1 MNKTAL
7 TKTYTKDIQN
17 SCLNSKKI
25 VLSLA
30 TISFLASCTHATLTP
45 EIKTYEETNRH
56 AKARS
61 GLQSRN
67 SNNETINNLQISTKT
82 ISGTGNTLVIESSG
96 TITISNDGQQ
106 AVNFQPN
113 SSTSTFLN
121 KGTLIGG
128 NNTASVQLGA
138 NGNNGVN
145 IETFDNQGII
155 GNGSSKFGVTVFL
168 GGGKDN
174 SKSIINNFSNSGT
187 IHSNAGE
194 SIYFG
199 NANISS
205 FVNSGT
211 IKSKQGAG
219 VNISQGTSI
228 GNFNNSGTIEGK
240 KVGVRVNSTINTFVN
255 SGLITTTVKGVHW
268 SDGIGI
274 NANVK
279 TLKNTGTIQGFSAPI
294 KSSGGTIETLINEGT
309 MKGESIGI
317 YMSGGLVKTLINSGT
332 INQNNSATWAAG
344 IKLQN
349 NSTIENIINT
359 GSISSNAFGIS
370 VTGGKFGTLTIKDGG
385 MVYGKYS
392 AIGVGR
398 SQTLGDLYIDG
409 RSNNGT
415 VSGIYSEE
423 HGILLENNS
432 QTQKIELKN
441 GGIIKGNIDGIR
453 LINSASLSGEMI
465 LSGEGSR
472 VEGGRGAGILNRS
485 GKIEGSI
492 TIKDGA
498 TVTATSNRAIANSG
512 SGSITGGITVSG
524 KNTKLEGN
532 IINIDNASIGS
543 DIKIEGGAKVE
554 GGLVNQGNGS
564 ISGSVQ
570 VSGGGSIDSITNEGN
585 GVISGS
591 ITVDKNSK
599 LDSITNTSTSSTGI
613 SGSITN
619 NSDNKLEISN
629 SGNIGGKIE
638 STGSADMVISNS
650 NGGTISGGISSSG
663 SGSTSIS
670 NSQGSTINNG
680 ITVSGSAQ
688 VEISNQGSVGKDEN
702 GNTVTNNG
710 SGSVGI
716 KDWLVS
722 TDKNTGKLNTV
733 VIGGRRAV
741 NVKVEN
747 ITVDQSNVDLEEL
760 NDINNIISGVNQ
772 NNIGNIGTNGSGEI
786 SLSYDPITGKLT
798 TDFNLNAS
806 ISGATFRSLIST
818 TSRRSTFIDNVMG
831 NSMQSFA
838 LASSSKSQSIAMSEK
853 GNLYADASDYIKSDL
868 NNGSYG
874 SNKEHSL
881 FILPYT
887 SSQNVELSL
896 NEESKGHTKGTIIGY
911 STLKDSGIYGVY
923 AGYEDTKMGSTY
935 FDINNRTYYAGLKYF
950 NTLFTTEKGQ
960 EVYIKAQGKAALIKN
975 DLTEKIGNNEAKA
988 EPNSYA
994 YGVNTALGM
1003 NFISNKDIFSPE
1015 IGLAYEGGYTE
1026 AFSMKDTI
1034 GQATVKG
1041 GERTYTNYLNLFSTK
1056 TSLTWFRD
1064 WLPNLKTSVELGAK
1078 FNINPKV
1085 EAEARFGNIKVS
1097 DEFDLPRVQKFVS
1110 TSFIVPV
1117 NEAFY
1122 FSLNYNGMFDKDG
1135 NTHTGF
1141 AQFNYL
1147 W

>member
-1 MNKTAL
+1 MKE
-7 TKTYTKDIQN
+7 

-30 TISFLASCTHATLTP
+30 TISFLASCANAKLNS
-45 EIKTYEETNRH
+45 EIKTYDEANKNT
-56 AKARS
+56 KARS
-61 GLQSRN
+61 ASVYTPEARIDTTVSGSISNQINITDQGPHTIIIQSNGTLGSIGNNDRIIYAHAN
-67 SNNETINNLQISTKT
+67 GSNTLTLTNLTNHGTINGKVAVEHDNNFK
-82 ISGTGNTLVIESSG
+82 G
-96 TITISNDGQQ
+96 TITVNTFENTGQ
-106 AVNFQPN
+106 VNGQIYMGIWGGN
-113 SSTSTFLN
+113 S
-121 KGTLIGG
+121 GTL
-128 NNTASVQLGA
+128 
-138 NGNNGVN
+138 N
-145 IETFDNQGII
+145 ID
-155 GNGSSKFGVTVFL
+155 KFE
-168 GGGKDN
+168 
-174 SKSIINNFSNSGT
+174 NSGT
-187 IHSNAGE
+187 IVGSNDR
-194 SIYFG
+194 
-199 NANISS
+199 
-205 FVNSGT
+205 
-211 IKSKQGAG
+211 G
-219 VNISQGTSI
+219 VL
-228 GNFNNSGTIEGK
+228 FEGK
-240 KVGVRVNSTINTFVN
+240 NTNVQSFVN
-255 SGLITTTVKGVHW
+255 SGLISGSEGVTM
-268 SDGIGI
+268 
-274 NANVK
+274 V
-279 TLKNTGTIQGFSAPI
+279 
-294 KSSGGTIETLINEGT
+294 GGTIENFINNGT
-309 MKGESIGI
+309 MNGGSSAVFIHNSII
-317 YMSGGLVKTLINSGT
+317 KTLENKGT
-332 INQNNSATWAAG
+332 INSTEDIWWGGA
-344 IKLQN
+344 IKLEN
-349 NSTIENIINT
+349 GGTIENIINT
-359 GSISSNAFGIS
+359 GTINSVVSGIHVS
-370 VTGGKFGTLTIKDGG
+370 YGKFGTLTIKDGG
-385 MVYGKYS
+385 VVYGKT
-392 AIGVGR
+392 AGIWVNQW
-398 SQTLGDLYIDG
+398 QTLGDLYIDG
-409 RSNNGT
+409 GKNTSKDGT
-415 VSGIYSEE
+415 VSGIYSDN
-423 HGILLENNS
+423 HGIALDVGS
-432 QTQKIELKN
+432 STSKIELKN
-441 GGIIKGNIDGIR
+441 GGIIQGKVNGIR
-453 LINSASLSGEMI
+453 LEKAASLSGEII

-472 VEGGRGAGILNRS
+472 VEGGSGAGISNES

-492 TIKDGA
+492 KVEDGA
-498 TVTATSNRAIANSG
+498 TVTSSSGQAISNSG

-524 KNTKLEGN
+524 ENTKLEGN
-532 IINIDNASIGS
+532 IINTGNGSIGS

-570 VSGGGSIDSITNEGN
+570 VSGGSSIDSITNEGN
-585 GVISGS
+585 GAISGS
-591 ITVDKNSK
+591 ITVDKDSK
-599 LDSITNTSTSSTGI
+599 LDSITNTSNSDTGI

-629 SGNIGGKIE
+629 GEGATIGG
-638 STGSADMVISNS
+638 
-650 NGGTISGGISSSG
+650 GI
-663 SGSTSIS
+663 T
-670 NSQGSTINNG
+670 NNG
-680 ITVSGSAQ
+680 NADLV
-688 VEISNQGSVGKDEN
+688 ISNQGSVGKDDH

-716 KDWLVS
+716 KDWVVS
-722 TDKNTGKLNTV
+722 TDKNTGKLDTV
-733 VIGGRRAV
+733 VVGGSGAN

-747 ITVDQSNVDLEEL
+747 ITVDQSNVNLEEL
-760 NDINNIISGVNQ
+760 GNISNIISGVNQ
-772 NNIGNIGTNGSGEI
+772 GNIGNIGTNGGGEI
-786 SLSYDPITGKLT
+786 SLSFDPITGKLT

-881 FILPYT
+881 FILPYA

-923 AGYEDTKMGSTY
+923 AGYEDTRMGSTY

-975 DLTEKIGNNEAKA
+975 DLTKKIGTNEAKA

>member
-1 MNKTAL
+1 MGVAIN
-7 TKTYTKDIQN
+7 TKIDTFTNNGFIN
-17 SCLNSKKI
+17 SPGSGQWNNGIWIS
-25 VLSLA
+25 SNA
-30 TISFLASCTHATLTP
+30 TIEKLV
-45 EIKTYEETNRH
+45 
-56 AKARS
+56 
-61 GLQSRN
+61 
-67 SNNETINNLQISTKT
+67 NN
-82 ISGTGNTLVIESSG
+82 
-96 TITISNDGQQ
+96 
-106 AVNFQPN
+106 
-113 SSTSTFLN
+113 
-121 KGTLIGG
+121 
-128 NNTASVQLGA
+128 
-138 NGNNGVN
+138 
-145 IETFDNQGII
+145 
-155 GNGSSKFGVTVFL
+155 
-168 GGGKDN
+168 
-174 SKSIINNFSNSGT
+174 
-187 IHSNAGE
+187 
-194 SIYFG
+194 
-199 NANISS
+199 
-205 FVNSGT
+205 GT
-211 IKSKQGAG
+211 IKGGHSAIM
-219 VNISQGTSI
+219 VTSQHIKTVENTGIIHAEGEWGSSI
-228 GNFNNSGTIEGK
+228 LLEYGGFIEH
-240 KVGVRVNSTINTFVN
+240 I
-255 SGLITTTVKGVHW
+255 I
-268 SDGIGI
+268 
-274 NANVK
+274 
-279 TLKNTGTIQGFSAPI
+279 NTGTI
-294 KSSGGTIETLINEGT
+294 
-309 MKGESIGI
+309 
-317 YMSGGLVKTLINSGT
+317 
-332 INQNNSATWAAG
+332 
-344 IKLQN
+344 
-349 NSTIENIINT
+349 
-359 GSISSNAFGIS
+359 SSNNVGIGS
-370 VTGGKFGTLTIKDGG
+370 AYGVFGTLTIKNGG
-385 MVYGKYS
+385 MVYGKYVG
-392 AIGVGR
+392 IGVGR

-441 GGIIKGNIDGIR
+441 GGIIKGKIDGIR

-472 VEGGRGAGILNRS
+472 VEGGRGVGILNRS

-532 IINIDNASIGS
+532 IINTGNASIGS

-570 VSGGGSIDSITNEGN
+570 VSGGSSIDSITNEGN
-585 GVISGS
+585 GAISGS

-733 VIGGRRAV
+733 VIGGSRAF

-868 NNGSYG
+868 NNGSYD

-975 DLTEKIGNNEAKA
+975 DLTKKIGNNEAKA

-1041 GERTYTNYLNLFSTK
+1041 GERTYANYLNLFSTK

>member
-45 EIKTYEETNRH
+45 KIKTYEEANGP

-61 GLQSRN
+61 ASRSTN
-67 SNNETINNLQISTKT
+67 SNNKTT
-82 ISGTGNTLVIESSG
+82 ISSLQNSTQTVSNTGNTLVIESSG
-96 TITISNDGQQ
+96 TITISNGSQQ

-128 NNTASVQLGA
+128 NNAASVRLGA
-138 NGNNGVN
+138 NGDNGVT
-145 IETFDNQGII
+145 IETFNNQGII
-155 GNGSSKFGVTVFL
+155 GNGSSQFGVTVW
-168 GGGKDN
+168 GTN
-174 SKSIINNFSNSGT
+174 SSKSTINNFSNSGT
-187 IHSNAGE
+187 IHSNTGE

-205 FVNSGT
+205 FANSGT
-211 IKSKQGAG
+211 IKSNQGAG
-219 VNISQGTSI
+219 VNISRGTSI
-228 GNFNNSGTIEGK
+228 ENFNNTGTIEGK
-240 KVGVRVNSTINTFVN
+240 K
-255 SGLITTTVKGVHW
+255 
-268 SDGIGI
+268 DGIQI

-294 KSSGGTIETLINEGT
+294 RSSGGTIESLINEGT

-317 YMSGGLVKTLINSGT
+317 YMSGGRVKTLINSGT

-359 GSISSNAFGIS
+359 GSIRSNAFGIS

-432 QTQKIELKN
+432 RTQKIELKN

-472 VEGGRGAGILNRS
+472 VEGGRGVGILNRS

-492 TIKDGA
+492 KVEDGA

-532 IINIDNASIGS
+532 IINTGNASIGS

-570 VSGGGSIDSITNEGN
+570 VSGGSSIDSITNEGN
-585 GVISGS
+585 GAISGS
-591 ITVDKNSK
+591 ITVDKDSK

-688 VEISNQGSVGKDEN
+688 VEISNQGSVGKDSN

-722 TDKNTGKLNTV
+722 TDKNTGKLDTV
-733 VIGGRRAV
+733 VVGGSSAF

-747 ITVDQSNVDLEEL
+747 ITVDQSNVDLDEL
-760 NDINNIISGVNQ
+760 DNINHIISGVNQ
-772 NNIGNIGTNGSGEI
+772 GNIGNIGTNGSGEI

-975 DLTEKIGNNEAKA
+975 DLTKKIGNNEAKA

-1041 GERTYTNYLNLFSTK
+1041 GERTYANYLNLFSTK

>member
-30 TISFLASCTHATLTP
+30 AISFSASCTHATLTP
-45 EIKTYEETNRH
+45 EIETYEEATNRH
-56 AKARS
+56 TKARS
-61 GLQSRN
+61 GLQSGN
-67 SNNETINNLQISTKT
+67 SNNETINNSQTSTKT
-82 ISGTGNTLVIESSG
+82 ISDTGNTLVIESSG
-96 TITISNDGQQ
+96 TITISNGGQQ
-106 AVNFQPN
+106 AVNFQSN

-138 NGNNGVN
+138 NTNNGVT

-155 GNGSSKFGVTVFL
+155 GNGSSQFGVTVW
-168 GGGKDN
+168 GTN
-174 SKSIINNFSNSGT
+174 SSKSTINNFTNSGT
-187 IHSNAGE
+187 IYSNTGE

-205 FVNSGT
+205 FANSGT
-211 IKSKQGAG
+211 IKSKQRAG

-240 KVGVRVNSTINTFVN
+240 SMGVNVRSTINTFVN
-255 SGLITTTVKGVHW
+255 DGLIAATDMRS
-268 SDGIGI
+268 SDGIQI

-279 TLKNTGTIQGFSAPI
+279 TLINKGTIEGFSAPI
-294 KSSGGTIETLINEGT
+294 KSSGGTIDQLINEGT

-359 GSISSNAFGIS
+359 GSIRSNAFGIS

-385 MVYGKYS
+385 QVYGKYT

-409 RSNNGT
+409 SSSKIYGEENG
-415 VSGIYSEE
+415 IA
-423 HGILLENNS
+423 LDANS
-432 QTQKIELKN
+432 RTQKIELKN
-441 GGIIKGNIDGIR
+441 GGIIKGKIHGIR
-453 LINSASLSGEMI
+453 LDNGASLSGEMI

-472 VEGGRGAGILNRS
+472 VEGGSGAGILNRS

-498 TVTATSNRAIANSG
+498 TVTATSNHAIANYR

-524 KNTKLEGN
+524 KNTKLQGN
-532 IINIDNASIGS
+532 ISNIGNASIGS

-570 VSGGGSIDSITNEGN
+570 VSGGSSIDSITNEGN
-585 GVISGS
+585 GAISGS
-591 ITVDKNSK
+591 ITVDKDSK

-688 VEISNQGSVGKDEN
+688 VEISNQGSVGKDSN

-722 TDKNTGKLNTV
+722 TDKNTGKLDTV
-733 VIGGRRAV
+733 VVGGSSAF

-747 ITVDQSNVDLEEL
+747 ITVDQSNVDLDEL
-760 NDINNIISGVNQ
+760 DNINHIISGVNQ
-772 NNIGNIGTNGSGEI
+772 GNIGNIGTNGGGEI
-786 SLSYDPITGKLT
+786 SLSFDPITGKLT

-896 NEESKGHTKGTIIGY
+896 NEESKGHAKGTIIGY

-923 AGYEDTKMGSTY
+923 AGYEDRKMGSTY

-975 DLTEKIGNNEAKA
+975 DLTKKIGNNEAKA

-1041 GERTYTNYLNLFSTK
+1041 GERTYANYLNLFSTK

-1122 FSLNYNGMFDKDG
+1122 FSLSYNGMFDKDG
-1135 NTHTGF
+1135 NTHT
-1141 AQFNYL
+1141 
-1147 W
+1147 

>member
-30 TISFLASCTHATLTP
+30 AISFSASCTHATLTP
-45 EIKTYEETNRH
+45 EIETYEEANRH

-61 GLQSRN
+61 GISSKS
-67 SNNETINNLQISTKT
+67 SNNNKT
-82 ISGTGNTLVIESSG
+82 ISSLQNSTQTVSNTGNTLVIESGG
-96 TITISNDGQQ
+96 TITISNGGQQ

-121 KGTLIGG
+121 QGTLIGG
-128 NNTASVQLGA
+128 NNTASVQLGGA
-138 NGNNGVN
+138 NNNNGAT

-155 GNGSSKFGVTVFL
+155 GNGSSKFGVTVW
-168 GGGKDN
+168 GTN
-174 SKSIINNFSNSGT
+174 SSKSTINNFSNSGT
-187 IHSNAGE
+187 IYSNTGE

-205 FVNSGT
+205 FANSGT
-211 IKSKQGAG
+211 IKSKQRAG

-240 KVGVRVNSTINTFVN
+240 SMGVNVRSTINTFVN
-255 SGLITTTVKGVHW
+255 DGLIAATDMRS
-268 SDGIGI
+268 SDGIQI

-279 TLKNTGTIQGFSAPI
+279 TLINKGTIKGDGISI
-294 KSSGGTIETLINEGT
+294 RLNGTIESLINEGIMDGKST
-309 MKGESIGI
+309 GI
-317 YMSGGLVKTLINSGT
+317 YMNKGFVKTLTNSGT
-332 INQNNSATWAAG
+332 INQNNSVTWAAG
-344 IKLQN
+344 IKLEHG
-349 NSTIENIINT
+349 STIENIINT
-359 GSISSNAFGIS
+359 GSIRSNAFGIS

-385 MVYGKYS
+385 QVYGKYS

-409 RSNNGT
+409 SSNNGR

-423 HGILLENNS
+423 NGIALDANS

-441 GGIIKGNIDGIR
+441 GGIIKGKIHGIR
-453 LINSASLSGEMI
+453 LDNGASLSGEMI

-472 VEGGRGAGILNRS
+472 VEGGSGAGILNRS
-485 GKIEGSI
+485 GKITGSI

-498 TVTATSNRAIANSG
+498 TVTATSNQAIANYL

-524 KNTKLEGN
+524 KNTKLQGN
-532 IINIDNASIGS
+532 ISNIGNASIGS
-543 DIKIEGGAKVE
+543 DIKIEDGAKVE

-688 VEISNQGSVGKDEN
+688 VEISNQGSVGKDSN

-722 TDKNTGKLNTV
+722 TDKNTGKLDTV
-733 VIGGRRAV
+733 VVGGSSAF

-786 SLSYDPITGKLT
+786 SLSFDPITGKLT

-1041 GERTYTNYLNLFSTK
+1041 GERTYANYLNLFSTK

-1122 FSLNYNGMFDKDG
+1122 FSLSYNGMFDKDG

>member
-67 SNNETINNLQISTKT
+67 SNNETINNLQTSTKT

-96 TITISNDGQQ
+96 TITISNGGQQ

-138 NGNNGVN
+138 NTNNGVT

-155 GNGSSKFGVTVFL
+155 GNGSSKFGVTVL
-168 GGGKDN
+168 GGDKDS
-174 SKSIINNFSNSGT
+174 SKSIISNFSNSGT

-205 FVNSGT
+205 FANSGT
-211 IKSKQGAG
+211 IKSKQGTG

-228 GNFNNSGTIEGK
+228 ENFNNTGTIEGK
-240 KVGVRVNSTINTFVN
+240 RMGVNVRSTINTFVN
-255 SGLITTTVKGVHW
+255 DGLITTTKGVHW
-268 SDGIGI
+268 SDGIQI

-294 KSSGGTIETLINEGT
+294 RSSGGTIESLINEGT

-359 GSISSNAFGIS
+359 GSIRSNAFGIS
-370 VTGGKFGTLTIKDGG
+370 VTGGKFGTLTIKNGG
-385 MVYGKYS
+385 TVYGKYS
-392 AIGVGR
+392 AIGVGQ

-441 GGIIKGNIDGIR
+441 GGIIKGKIDGIR

-472 VEGGRGAGILNRS
+472 VEGGRGVGILNRS

-532 IINIDNASIGS
+532 IINTGNASIGS

-570 VSGGGSIDSITNEGN
+570 VSGGSSIDSITNEGN
-585 GVISGS
+585 GAISGS
-591 ITVDKNSK
+591 ITVDKDSK

-733 VIGGRRAV
+733 VIGGSRAF

-1041 GERTYTNYLNLFSTK
+1041 GERTYANYLNLFSTK

-1122 FSLNYNGMFDKDG
+1122 FSLSYNGMFDKDG

>member
-30 TISFLASCTHATLTP
+30 AISFSASCTHATLTP
-45 EIKTYEETNRH
+45 EIETYEEATNRH
-56 AKARS
+56 TKARS
-61 GLQSRN
+61 GVRSTN
-67 SNNETINNLQISTKT
+67 SNNKTINNLQTSTQT
-82 ISGTGNTLVIESSG
+82 VSNTGNTLVIESGG
-96 TITISNDGQQ
+96 TITISNGSQQ
-106 AVNFQPN
+106 AVNFTQG

-121 KGTLIGG
+121 QGTLIGG
-128 NNTASVQLGA
+128 NNAASVRLGA
-138 NGNNGVN
+138 NRNNGVT

-155 GNGSSKFGVTVFL
+155 GNGSSRFGVTVW
-168 GGGKDN
+168 GTN
-174 SKSIINNFSNSGT
+174 SSKSTINNFSNSGT
-187 IHSNAGE
+187 IHSSTGE
-194 SIYFG
+194 SIYFD
-199 NANISS
+199 NAKISS
-205 FVNSGT
+205 FANSGT

-219 VNISQGTSI
+219 VNISQGTSSI

-240 KVGVRVNSTINTFVN
+240 SMGVNVRSTIDTFVN
-255 SGLITTTVKGVHW
+255 SGLITTTVKGAHW
-268 SDGIGI
+268 SNGIQI

-279 TLKNTGTIQGFSAPI
+279 TLKNKGTIQGFSAPI
-294 KSSGGTIETLINEGT
+294 RSSGGTIESLINEGT

-385 MVYGKYS
+385 QVYGKYS
-392 AIGVGR
+392 AIGVGQ

-409 RSNNGT
+409 SSSNGR

-432 QTQKIELKN
+432 RTQKIELKN
-441 GGIIKGNIDGIR
+441 GGIIQGKIDGIR
-453 LINSASLSGEMI
+453 LTDSASLSGEMI
-465 LSGEGSR
+465 LFGEGSR

-485 GKIEGSI
+485 GKITGSI

-498 TVTATSNRAIANSG
+498 TVTATSNLAIVNHR

-524 KNTKLEGN
+524 KNTKLQGN
-532 IINIDNASIGS
+532 IINMGNASIGS
-543 DIKIEGGAKVE
+543 DIKIEDGAKVE
-554 GGLVNQGNGS
+554 GGLVNQDNGA
-564 ISGSVQ
+564 
-570 VSGGGSIDSITNEGN
+570 
-585 GVISGS
+585 ISGS
-591 ITVDKNSK
+591 ITVDKDSK

-688 VEISNQGSVGKDEN
+688 VEISNQGSVGKDSN

-733 VIGGRRAV
+733 VIGGSGKD

-786 SLSYDPITGKLT
+786 SLSFDPITGKLT

-1041 GERTYTNYLNLFSTK
+1041 GERTYANYLNLFSTK

-1117 NEAFY
+1117 N
-1122 FSLNYNGMFDKDG
+1122 
-1135 NTHTGF
+1135 
-1141 AQFNYL
+1141 
-1147 W
+1147 

>member
-61 GLQSRN
+61 GISSKN
-67 SNNETINNLQISTKT
+67 PNNNKT
-82 ISGTGNTLVIESSG
+82 ISSLQNSTQTVSGTGNTLVIESGG
-96 TITISNDGQQ
+96 TITISNGEQQ

-113 SSTSTFLN
+113 SSTFTFLN

-128 NNTASVQLGA
+128 NNAASVQLGA
-138 NGNNGVN
+138 NTNNGVT
-145 IETFDNQGII
+145 IETFNNQGII
-155 GNGSSKFGVTVFL
+155 GNGSSKFGVTVW
-168 GGGKDN
+168 GN
-174 SKSIINNFSNSGT
+174 NNKSTINNFSNSGT

-228 GNFNNSGTIEGK
+228 GNFNNTGTIEGK
-240 KVGVRVNSTINTFVN
+240 SMGVRVDSTINTFVN
-255 SGLITTTVKGVHW
+255 SGLITTTVKGAHW
-268 SDGIGI
+268 SDGIRI

-279 TLKNTGTIQGFSAPI
+279 TLINKGTIQGFSAPI
-294 KSSGGTIETLINEGT
+294 RSLGRTIETLINEGI
-309 MKGESIGI
+309 MDGKSIGI
-317 YMSGGLVKTLINSGT
+317 YMSGGLVKTLTNSGT
-332 INQNNSATWAAG
+332 INQNNSETWAAG

-359 GSISSNAFGIS
+359 GSIHSNAFGIS
-370 VTGGKFGTLTIKDGG
+370 VTDGKFGTLTIKDGG
-385 MVYGKYS
+385 QVYGKYS
-392 AIGVGR
+392 AIGVGQ

-409 RSNNGT
+409 HSNNGR

-432 QTQKIELKN
+432 RTQKIELKN
-441 GGIIKGNIDGIR
+441 GGIIKGKIDGIR
-453 LINSASLSGEMI
+453 LTDSASLSGEMI

-485 GKIEGSI
+485 GKIKGSI

-498 TVTATSNRAIANSG
+498 TVTATSNQAISNSG

-524 KNTKLEGN
+524 KNTKLKGN
-532 IINIDNASIGS
+532 IINRHNASIGS
-543 DIKIEGGAKVE
+543 DIKIEDGAKVEGDLVNQGKGSIKGGITVSGNNTEFKGNIINKHDASIGSDIKIEDGAKVE
-554 GGLVNQGNGS
+554 GGLVNQGK
-564 ISGSVQ
+564 
-570 VSGGGSIDSITNEGN
+570 

-591 ITVDKNSK
+591 ITVDKDSK

-629 SGNIGGKIE
+629 GEGATIGG
-638 STGSADMVISNS
+638 
-650 NGGTISGGISSSG
+650 GI
-663 SGSTSIS
+663 T
-670 NSQGSTINNG
+670 NNG
-680 ITVSGSAQ
+680 NADLV
-688 VEISNQGSVGKDEN
+688 ISNQGSVGKDSN

-733 VIGGRRAV
+733 VIGGSSAF

-786 SLSYDPITGKLT
+786 SLSFDPITGKLT

-911 STLKDSGIYGVY
+911 STL
-923 AGYEDTKMGSTY
+923 
-935 FDINNRTYYAGLKYF
+935 
-950 NTLFTTEKGQ
+950 
-960 EVYIKAQGKAALIKN
+960 
-975 DLTEKIGNNEAKA
+975 
-988 EPNSYA
+988 
-994 YGVNTALGM
+994 
-1003 NFISNKDIFSPE
+1003 
-1015 IGLAYEGGYTE
+1015 
-1026 AFSMKDTI
+1026 
-1034 GQATVKG
+1034 
-1041 GERTYTNYLNLFSTK
+1041 
-1056 TSLTWFRD
+1056 
-1064 WLPNLKTSVELGAK
+1064 
-1078 FNINPKV
+1078 
-1085 EAEARFGNIKVS
+1085 
-1097 DEFDLPRVQKFVS
+1097 
-1110 TSFIVPV
+1110 
-1117 NEAFY
+1117 
-1122 FSLNYNGMFDKDG
+1122 
-1135 NTHTGF
+1135 
-1141 AQFNYL
+1141 
-1147 W
+1147 

>member
-61 GLQSRN
+61 GISSKN
-67 SNNETINNLQISTKT
+67 PNNNKT
-82 ISGTGNTLVIESSG
+82 ISSLQNSTQTVSGTGNTLVIESGG
-96 TITISNDGQQ
+96 TITISNGEQQ

-113 SSTSTFLN
+113 SSTFTFLN

-128 NNTASVQLGA
+128 NNAASVQLGA
-138 NGNNGVN
+138 NTNNGVT
-145 IETFDNQGII
+145 IETFNNQGII
-155 GNGSSKFGVTVFL
+155 GNGSSKFGVTVW
-168 GGGKDN
+168 GN
-174 SKSIINNFSNSGT
+174 NNKSTINNFSNSGT

-228 GNFNNSGTIEGK
+228 GNFNNTGTIEGK
-240 KVGVRVNSTINTFVN
+240 SMGVRVDSTINTFVN
-255 SGLITTTVKGVHW
+255 SGLITTTVKGAHW
-268 SDGIGI
+268 SDGIRI

-279 TLKNTGTIQGFSAPI
+279 TLINKGTIQGFSAPI
-294 KSSGGTIETLINEGT
+294 RSLGRTIETLINEGI
-309 MKGESIGI
+309 MDGKSIGI
-317 YMSGGLVKTLINSGT
+317 YMSGGLVKTLTNSGT
-332 INQNNSATWAAG
+332 INQNNSETWAAG

-359 GSISSNAFGIS
+359 GSIHSNAFGIS
-370 VTGGKFGTLTIKDGG
+370 VTDGKFGTLTIKDGG
-385 MVYGKYS
+385 QVYGKYS
-392 AIGVGR
+392 AIGVGQ

-409 RSNNGT
+409 HSNNGR

-432 QTQKIELKN
+432 RTQKIELKN
-441 GGIIKGNIDGIR
+441 GGIIKGKIDGIR
-453 LINSASLSGEMI
+453 LTDSASLSGEMI

-485 GKIEGSI
+485 GKIKGSI

-498 TVTATSNRAIANSG
+498 TVTATSNQAISNSG

-524 KNTKLEGN
+524 KNTKLKGN
-532 IINIDNASIGS
+532 IINRHNASIGS
-543 DIKIEGGAKVE
+543 DIKIEDGAKVEGDLVNQGKGSIKGGITVSGNNTEFKGNIINKHDASIGSDIKIEDGAKVE
-554 GGLVNQGNGS
+554 GGLVNQGK
-564 ISGSVQ
+564 
-570 VSGGGSIDSITNEGN
+570 

-591 ITVDKNSK
+591 ITVDKDSK

-629 SGNIGGKIE
+629 GEGATIGG
-638 STGSADMVISNS
+638 
-650 NGGTISGGISSSG
+650 GI
-663 SGSTSIS
+663 T
-670 NSQGSTINNG
+670 NNG
-680 ITVSGSAQ
+680 NADLV
-688 VEISNQGSVGKDEN
+688 ISNQGSVGKDSN

-733 VIGGRRAV
+733 VIGGSSAF

-786 SLSYDPITGKLT
+786 SLSFDPITGKLT

-853 GNLYADASDYIKSDL
+853 GNLYADASDYIK
-868 NNGSYG
+868 
-874 SNKEHSL
+874 
-881 FILPYT
+881 
-887 SSQNVELSL
+887 
-896 NEESKGHTKGTIIGY
+896 
-911 STLKDSGIYGVY
+911 
-923 AGYEDTKMGSTY
+923 
-935 FDINNRTYYAGLKYF
+935 
-950 NTLFTTEKGQ
+950 
-960 EVYIKAQGKAALIKN
+960 
-975 DLTEKIGNNEAKA
+975 
-988 EPNSYA
+988 
-994 YGVNTALGM
+994 
-1003 NFISNKDIFSPE
+1003 
-1015 IGLAYEGGYTE
+1015 
-1026 AFSMKDTI
+1026 
-1034 GQATVKG
+1034 
-1041 GERTYTNYLNLFSTK
+1041 
-1056 TSLTWFRD
+1056 
-1064 WLPNLKTSVELGAK
+1064 
-1078 FNINPKV
+1078 
-1085 EAEARFGNIKVS
+1085 
-1097 DEFDLPRVQKFVS
+1097 
-1110 TSFIVPV
+1110 
-1117 NEAFY
+1117 
-1122 FSLNYNGMFDKDG
+1122 
-1135 NTHTGF
+1135 
-1141 AQFNYL
+1141 
-1147 W
+1147 

>member
-30 TISFLASCTHATLTP
+30 AISFSASCTHATLTP
-45 EIKTYEETNRH
+45 EIETYEETNRH

-61 GLQSRN
+61 GFRSKS
-67 SNNETINNLQISTKT
+67 SNNETINNLQTLTKT
-82 ISGTGNTLVIESSG
+82 ISGTGNTLVIESGG
-96 TITISNDGQQ
+96 TITISNDRQQ
-106 AVNFQPN
+106 AVNFTQG

-121 KGTLIGG
+121 QGTLIGG
-128 NNTASVQLGA
+128 NNIASVQLGA
-138 NGNNGVN
+138 NQNNGVT
-145 IETFDNQGII
+145 IETFNNQGII
-155 GNGSSKFGVTVFL
+155 GNGSSKFGVTVW
-168 GGGKDN
+168 GTN
-174 SKSIINNFSNSGT
+174 SSKSTINNFSNSGT
-187 IHSNAGE
+187 IHSNTGE

-205 FVNSGT
+205 FANSGT
-211 IKSKQGAG
+211 IKSKQGTG

-228 GNFNNSGTIEGK
+228 ENFNNTGTIEGK
-240 KVGVRVNSTINTFVN
+240 SMGVNVRSTINTFVN
-255 SGLITTTVKGVHW
+255 SGLITTTVKGMHW
-268 SDGIGI
+268 SDGIRI

-294 KSSGGTIETLINEGT
+294 RSLGGTIESLINEGT

-317 YMSGGLVKTLINSGT
+317 YMSGGRVKTLINKGT

-359 GSISSNAFGIS
+359 GSIRSNAFGIS

-385 MVYGKYS
+385 TVYGKYA
-392 AIGVGR
+392 AIGVGQ

-409 RSNNGT
+409 NSNNGT

-432 QTQKIELKN
+432 RTQKIELKN
-441 GGIIKGNIDGIR
+441 GGIIKGKIDGIR

-472 VEGGRGAGILNRS
+472 VEGGRGFGILNRS
-485 GKIEGSI
+485 GKITGSI

-524 KNTKLEGN
+524 KNTKLQGN
-532 IINIDNASIGS
+532 IINTGNASIGS

-554 GGLVNQGNGS
+554 GGLVNQ
-564 ISGSVQ
+564 
-570 VSGGGSIDSITNEGN
+570 DN

-591 ITVDKNSK
+591 ITVDKDSK

-688 VEISNQGSVGKDEN
+688 VEISNQGSVGKDSN
-702 GNTVTNNG
+702 GNTVTNNS

-733 VIGGRRAV
+733 VIGGSGAF

-747 ITVDQSNVDLEEL
+747 ITVDQSNVNLDEL
-760 NDINNIISGVNQ
+760 DNINHIISGVNQ
-772 NNIGNIGTNGSGEI
+772 GNIGNIGTNGSGEI
-786 SLSYDPITGKLT
+786 SLSFDPITGKLT

-896 NEESKGHTKGTIIGY
+896 NEESKGHAKGTIIGY

-923 AGYEDTKMGSTY
+923 AGYEDRKMGSTY

-975 DLTEKIGNNEAKA
+975 DLTKKIGNNEAKA

-1041 GERTYTNYLNLFSTK
+1041 GERTYANYLNLFSTK

-1122 FSLNYNGMFDKDG
+1122 FSLSYNGMFDKDG

>member
-17 SCLNSKKI
+17 SCLNFKKI

-30 TISFLASCTHATLTP
+30 AISFSASCTHATLTP
-45 EIKTYEETNRH
+45 EIETYEEANRH

-61 GLQSRN
+61 GSRSKS
-67 SNNETINNLQISTKT
+67 SNNNKT
-82 ISGTGNTLVIESSG
+82 ISSLQNSTQTVSNTGNTLVIESGG
-96 TITISNDGQQ
+96 TITISNGRQQ
-106 AVNFQPN
+106 AVNFTQD

-121 KGTLIGG
+121 QGTLIGG
-128 NNTASVQLGA
+128 NNAASVQLGA
-138 NGNNGVN
+138 NTNNGVT
-145 IETFDNQGII
+145 IETFNNQGII
-155 GNGSSKFGVTVFL
+155 GNGSSQFGVTVW
-168 GGGKDN
+168 GTN
-174 SKSIINNFSNSGT
+174 SSKSTINNFSNSGT
-187 IHSNAGE
+187 IHSNTGE

-205 FVNSGT
+205 FANSGT

-228 GNFNNSGTIEGK
+228 ENFNNTGTIEGK
-240 KVGVRVNSTINTFVN
+240 SMGVNVRSTINTFVN
-255 SGLITTTVKGVHW
+255 DGLIAATN
-268 SDGIGI
+268 DGIRI

-279 TLKNTGTIQGFSAPI
+279 TLTNKGTIKGDGISI
-294 KSSGGTIETLINEGT
+294 RLNGTIETLTNEGIMDGKST
-309 MKGESIGI
+309 GI
-317 YMSGGLVKTLINSGT
+317 YMNKGFVKTLTNSGT
-332 INQNNSATWAAG
+332 INQNNSVAWAAG
-344 IKLQN
+344 IKLEHG
-349 NSTIENIINT
+349 STIENIINT
-359 GSISSNAFGIS
+359 GSIRSNAFGIS

-385 MVYGKYS
+385 QVYGKYS

-409 RSNNGT
+409 SSNNGR

-423 HGILLENNS
+423 NGIALDANS

-441 GGIIKGNIDGIR
+441 GGIIKGKIHGIR
-453 LINSASLSGEMI
+453 LDNGASLSGEMI

-472 VEGGRGAGILNRS
+472 VEGGSGAGILNRS
-485 GKIEGSI
+485 GKITGSI

-498 TVTATSNRAIANSG
+498 TVTATSNQAIANYR

-524 KNTKLEGN
+524 KNTKLQGN
-532 IINIDNASIGS
+532 ISNIGNASIGS
-543 DIKIEGGAKVE
+543 DIKIEDGAKVE

-585 GVISGS
+585 GAISGS
-591 ITVDKNSK
+591 ITVDKDSK

-688 VEISNQGSVGKDEN
+688 VEISNQGSVGKDKN

-722 TDKNTGKLNTV
+722 TDKNTGKLDTV
-733 VIGGRRAV
+733 VVGGSSAF

-747 ITVDQSNVDLEEL
+747 ITVDQSNVDLDEL
-760 NDINNIISGVNQ
+760 DNINHIISGVNQ
-772 NNIGNIGTNGSGEI
+772 GNIGNIGTNGGGEI
-786 SLSYDPITGKLT
+786 SLSFDPITGKLT

-896 NEESKGHTKGTIIGY
+896 NEESKGHAKGTIIGY

-923 AGYEDTKMGSTY
+923 AGYEDRKMGSTY

-975 DLTEKIGNNEAKA
+975 DLTKKIGNNEAKA

-1041 GERTYTNYLNLFSTK
+1041 GERTYANYLNLFSTK

-1122 FSLNYNGMFDKDG
+1122 FSLSYNGMFDKDG

>member
-30 TISFLASCTHATLTP
+30 TISFLASCANATLNS
-45 EIKTYEETNRH
+45 EIKTYDEANKNP
-56 AKARS
+56 KARS
-61 GLQSRN
+61 ASVYSSQSS
-67 SNNETINNLQISTKT
+67 SNTTINKSLNSTHT
-82 ISGTGNTLVIESSG
+82 ISGSNNTLIVESSG
-96 TITISNDGQQ
+96 TIQVSGNNNK
-106 AVNFQPN
+106 AVDFTQG
-113 SSTSTFLN
+113 SSTTTFKN
-121 KGTLIGG
+121 QGTLIGG
-128 NNTASVQLGA
+128 SNAASVNLGTNNQ
-138 NGNNGVN
+138 NGAT
-145 IETFDNQGII
+145 IETFTNEGII
-155 GNGSSKFGVTVFL
+155 GNGSSRFAITVW
-168 GGGKDN
+168 GN
-174 SKSIINNFSNSGT
+174 SNNKSTINNFTNSGT
-187 IHSNAGE
+187 IYSNTGE

-205 FVNSGT
+205 FANSGT
-211 IKSKQGAG
+211 IKSKQGTG
-219 VNISQGTSI
+219 VNISQGTNI
-228 GNFNNSGTIEGK
+228 ENFNNTGTIKGK
-240 KVGVRVNSTINTFVN
+240 RMGVNVRSTINTFVN
-255 SGLITTTVKGVHW
+255 NGLIAATN
-268 SDGIGI
+268 DGIQI
-274 NANVK
+274 NTNANVK
-279 TLKNTGTIQGFSAPI
+279 TLINKGTIQGFSAPI
-294 KSSGGTIETLINEGT
+294 KSSGGTIETLTNEGT

-344 IKLQN
+344 IKLQS

-359 GSISSNAFGIS
+359 GSIRSNAFGIS

-385 MVYGKYS
+385 QVYGKYS

-409 RSNNGT
+409 SSSKIYGEENG
-415 VSGIYSEE
+415 IA
-423 HGILLENNS
+423 LDANS
-432 QTQKIELKN
+432 RTQKIELKN
-441 GGIIKGNIDGIR
+441 GGIIKGNIHGIR
-453 LINSASLSGEMI
+453 LDNGASLSGEMI

-472 VEGGRGAGILNRS
+472 VEGGSGAGILNRS

-498 TVTATSNRAIANSG
+498 TVTATSNLAIANHR

-524 KNTKLEGN
+524 KNTKLQGN
-532 IINIDNASIGS
+532 IINLVNASIGS
-543 DIKIEGGAKVE
+543 DIKIEDGAKVE

-688 VEISNQGSVGKDEN
+688 VEISNQGSVGKDKN

-722 TDKNTGKLNTV
+722 TDKNTGKLDTV
-733 VIGGRRAV
+733 VIGGSRAV

-786 SLSYDPITGKLT
+786 SLSFDPITGKLT

-1041 GERTYTNYLNLFSTK
+1041 GERTYANYLNLFSTK

>member
-30 TISFLASCTHATLTP
+30 AISFLASCTHATLTP

-67 SNNETINNLQISTKT
+67 SNNETINNLQTSTKT

-96 TITISNDGQQ
+96 TITISNGGQQ

-138 NGNNGVN
+138 NTNNGVT
-145 IETFDNQGII
+145 IETFNNQGII
-155 GNGSSKFGVTVFL
+155 GNGSSKFGVTVW
-168 GGGKDN
+168 GGDKDS
-174 SKSIINNFSNSGT
+174 SKSIISNFSNSGT

-205 FVNSGT
+205 FANSGT
-211 IKSKQGAG
+211 IKSKQDTG

-228 GNFNNSGTIEGK
+228 ENFNNTGTIEGK
-240 KVGVRVNSTINTFVN
+240 RMGVNVRSTINTFVN
-255 SGLITTTVKGVHW
+255 DGLITTTKGVHW
-268 SDGIGI
+268 SDGIQI

-294 KSSGGTIETLINEGT
+294 RSSGGTIESLINEGT

-359 GSISSNAFGIS
+359 GSIRSNAFGIS

-392 AIGVGR
+392 AIGVGQ

-409 RSNNGT
+409 SSNNGT

-432 QTQKIELKN
+432 RTQKIELKN

-472 VEGGRGAGILNRS
+472 VEGGRGVGILNRS

-492 TIKDGA
+492 KVEDGA

-532 IINIDNASIGS
+532 IINTGNASIGS

-570 VSGGGSIDSITNEGN
+570 VSGGSSIDSITNEGN
-585 GVISGS
+585 GAISGS
-591 ITVDKNSK
+591 ITVDKDSK

-733 VIGGRRAV
+733 VIGGSRAF

-786 SLSYDPITGKLT
+786 SLSFDPITGKLT

-1041 GERTYTNYLNLFSTK
+1041 GERTYANYLNLFSTK

>member
-30 TISFLASCTHATLTP
+30 AISFSASCTHATLTP
-45 EIKTYEETNRH
+45 EIETYEETNRH

-61 GLQSRN
+61 GSRSKS
-67 SNNETINNLQISTKT
+67 SNNETINNLQTLTKT
-82 ISGTGNTLVIESSG
+82 ISSTGNTLVIGSGG
-96 TITISNDGQQ
+96 TITISNGGQQ
-106 AVNFQPN
+106 AVNFTQN

-138 NGNNGVN
+138 NTNNGVT

-155 GNGSSKFGVTVFL
+155 GNGSSKFGVTVW
-168 GGGKDN
+168 GGDKDS

-187 IHSNAGE
+187 IHSNTGE

-211 IKSKQGAG
+211 IKSNQGAG

-228 GNFNNSGTIEGK
+228 ENFNNTGTIEGK
-240 KVGVRVNSTINTFVN
+240 KDGIQINT
-255 SGLITTTVKGVHW
+255 
-268 SDGIGI
+268 

-294 KSSGGTIETLINEGT
+294 RSLGGTIESLINEGT

-317 YMSGGLVKTLINSGT
+317 YMSGGRVKTLTNKGT

-359 GSISSNAFGIS
+359 GSIHSNAFGIS

-385 MVYGKYS
+385 QVYGKYS

-409 RSNNGT
+409 SSSKIYGEENGI
-415 VSGIYSEE
+415 V
-423 HGILLENNS
+423 LDANS
-432 QTQKIELKN
+432 RTQKIELKN
-441 GGIIKGNIDGIR
+441 GGIIKGKIHGIR
-453 LINSASLSGEMI
+453 LDNGASLSGEMI

-472 VEGGRGAGILNRS
+472 VEGGSGAGILNRS

-498 TVTATSNRAIANSG
+498 TVTATSNQAIANYL

-524 KNTKLEGN
+524 KNTKLQGN
-532 IINIDNASIGS
+532 ISNIGNASIGS
-543 DIKIEGGAKVE
+543 DIKIEDGAKVE

-688 VEISNQGSVGKDEN
+688 VEISNQGSVGKDKN

-733 VIGGRRAV
+733 VIGGSSAF

-747 ITVDQSNVDLEEL
+747 ITVDQSNVNLDEL
-760 NDINNIISGVNQ
+760 DNINHIISGVNQ

-786 SLSYDPITGKLT
+786 SLSFDPITGKLT

-1041 GERTYTNYLNLFSTK
+1041 GERTYANYLNLFSTK

-1122 FSLNYNGMFDKDG
+1122 FSLSYNGMFDKDG

>member
-67 SNNETINNLQISTKT
+67 SNNETINNLQTSTKT

-96 TITISNDGQQ
+96 TITISNGGQQ

-138 NGNNGVN
+138 NTNNGVT

-155 GNGSSKFGVTVFL
+155 GNGSSKFGVTVW
-168 GGGKDN
+168 GGDKDS
-174 SKSIINNFSNSGT
+174 SKSIISNFSNSGT

-205 FVNSGT
+205 FANSGT
-211 IKSKQGAG
+211 IKSKQDTG

-228 GNFNNSGTIEGK
+228 ENFNNTGTIEGK
-240 KVGVRVNSTINTFVN
+240 KDGIQINT
-255 SGLITTTVKGVHW
+255 
-268 SDGIGI
+268 

-294 KSSGGTIETLINEGT
+294 RSLGGTIESLINEGT

-317 YMSGGLVKTLINSGT
+317 YMSGGRVKTLTNKGT

-359 GSISSNAFGIS
+359 GSIHSNAFGIS

-385 MVYGKYS
+385 QVYGKYS
-392 AIGVGR
+392 AIGVGQ

-409 RSNNGT
+409 SSSKIYGEENGI
-415 VSGIYSEE
+415 V
-423 HGILLENNS
+423 LDANS
-432 QTQKIELKN
+432 RTQKIELKN
-441 GGIIKGNIDGIR
+441 GGIIKGKIHGIR
-453 LINSASLSGEMI
+453 LDNGASLSGEMI

-472 VEGGRGAGILNRS
+472 VEGGSGAGILNRS

-498 TVTATSNRAIANSG
+498 TVTATSNHAIANYR

-524 KNTKLEGN
+524 KNTKLQGN
-532 IINIDNASIGS
+532 ISNIGNASIGS
-543 DIKIEGGAKVE
+543 DIKIEDGAKVE

-570 VSGGGSIDSITNEGN
+570 VSGGSSIDSITNEGN

-688 VEISNQGSVGKDEN
+688 VEISNQGSVGKDKN

-733 VIGGRRAV
+733 VIGGSSAF

-747 ITVDQSNVDLEEL
+747 ITVDQSNVNLDEL
-760 NDINNIISGVNQ
+760 DNINHIISGVNQ

-786 SLSYDPITGKLT
+786 SLSFDPITGKLT

-896 NEESKGHTKGTIIGY
+896 NEESKGHAKGTIIGY

-923 AGYEDTKMGSTY
+923 AGYEDRKMGSTY

-975 DLTEKIGNNEAKA
+975 DLTKKIGNNEAKA

-1041 GERTYTNYLNLFSTK
+1041 GERTYANYLNLFSTK

-1122 FSLNYNGMFDKDG
+1122 FSLSYNGMFDKDG

>member
-30 TISFLASCTHATLTP
+30 AISFSASCTHATLTP
-45 EIKTYEETNRH
+45 EIETYEEATNRH
-56 AKARS
+56 TKARS

-67 SNNETINNLQISTKT
+67 SNNETINDSQTSTKT
-82 ISGTGNTLVIESSG
+82 ISDTGNTLVIESSG
-96 TITISNDGQQ
+96 TITISNGGQQ
-106 AVNFQPN
+106 AVNFQSN

-138 NGNNGVN
+138 NTNNGVT

-155 GNGSSKFGVTVFL
+155 GNGSSQFGVTVW
-168 GGGKDN
+168 GTN
-174 SKSIINNFSNSGT
+174 SSKSTINNFTNSGT
-187 IHSNAGE
+187 IYSNTGE

-205 FVNSGT
+205 FANSGT
-211 IKSKQGAG
+211 IKSKQRAG

-240 KVGVRVNSTINTFVN
+240 SMGVNVRSTINAFVN
-255 SGLITTTVKGVHW
+255 DGLIAATDMRS
-268 SDGIGI
+268 SDGIQI

-279 TLKNTGTIQGFSAPI
+279 TLINKGTIEGFSAPI
-294 KSSGGTIETLINEGT
+294 KSSGGTIDQLINEGT

-359 GSISSNAFGIS
+359 GSIRSNAFGIS

-385 MVYGKYS
+385 QVYGKYT

-409 RSNNGT
+409 SSSKIYGEENG
-415 VSGIYSEE
+415 IA
-423 HGILLENNS
+423 LDANS
-432 QTQKIELKN
+432 RTQKIELKN
-441 GGIIKGNIDGIR
+441 GGIIKGKIHGIR
-453 LINSASLSGEMI
+453 LDNGASLSGEMI

-472 VEGGRGAGILNRS
+472 VEGGSGAGILNRS

-498 TVTATSNRAIANSG
+498 TVTATSNHAIANYR

-524 KNTKLEGN
+524 KNTKLQGN
-532 IINIDNASIGS
+532 ISNIGNASIGS

-570 VSGGGSIDSITNEGN
+570 VSGGSSIDSITNEGN
-585 GVISGS
+585 GAISGS
-591 ITVDKNSK
+591 ITVDKDSK

-688 VEISNQGSVGKDEN
+688 VEISNQGSVGKDSN

-722 TDKNTGKLNTV
+722 TDKNTGKLDTV
-733 VIGGRRAV
+733 VVGGSSAF

-747 ITVDQSNVDLEEL
+747 ITVDQSNVDLDEL
-760 NDINNIISGVNQ
+760 DNINHIISGVNQ
-772 NNIGNIGTNGSGEI
+772 GNIGNIGTNGGGEI
-786 SLSYDPITGKLT
+786 SLSFDPITGKLT

-896 NEESKGHTKGTIIGY
+896 NEESKGHAKGTIIGY

-923 AGYEDTKMGSTY
+923 AGYEDRKMGSTY

-975 DLTEKIGNNEAKA
+975 DLTKKIGNNEAKA

-1041 GERTYTNYLNLFSTK
+1041 GERTYANYLNLFSTK

-1122 FSLNYNGMFDKDG
+1122 FSLSYNGMFDKDG

>member
-30 TISFLASCTHATLTP
+30 AISFSASCTHATLTP
-45 EIKTYEETNRH
+45 EIETYEETNRH

-61 GLQSRN
+61 GFRSKS
-67 SNNETINNLQISTKT
+67 SNNNKT
-82 ISGTGNTLVIESSG
+82 ISSLQNSTQTVSGTGNTLVIESGG
-96 TITISNDGQQ
+96 TITISNGSQQ
-106 AVNFQPN
+106 AVNFTQN

-121 KGTLIGG
+121 QGTLIGG

-138 NGNNGVN
+138 NNNNGVT

-155 GNGSSKFGVTVFL
+155 GNGSSKFGVTVW
-168 GGGKDN
+168 GN
-174 SKSIINNFSNSGT
+174 SNNKSTINNFTNSGT
-187 IHSNAGE
+187 IYSNTGE

-205 FVNSGT
+205 FANSGT
-211 IKSKQGAG
+211 IKSKQGTG

-228 GNFNNSGTIEGK
+228 EKFNNTKTIEGK
-240 KVGVRVNSTINTFVN
+240 RIGVNVNSTINTLN
-255 SGLITTTVKGVHW
+255 NNGLIAATDMQS
-268 SDGIGI
+268 SDGIRI

-279 TLKNTGTIQGFSAPI
+279 TLINKGTIKGHATSI
-294 KSSGGTIETLINEGT
+294 RSLGGTIETLTNEGI
-309 MKGESIGI
+309 MDGKSAGI
-317 YMSGGLVKTLINSGT
+317 YMSGGRVKTLINKGT
-332 INQNNSATWAAG
+332 INHTDSSVSWGAG
-344 IKLQN
+344 IKLEKG
-349 NSTIENIINT
+349 STIENIINT
-359 GSISSNAFGIS
+359 GTINSNGFGIA
-370 VTGGKFGTLTIKDGG
+370 VTHGKFGTLTIKDGG
-385 MVYGKYS
+385 QVYGKYEG
-392 AIGVGR
+392 IGVGQW
-398 SQTLGDLYIDG
+398 QTLGDLYIDG
-409 RSNNGT
+409 SSSNGT
-415 VSGIYSEE
+415 VSGIYSDQR
-423 HGILLENNS
+423 GISLDANS
-432 QTQKIELKN
+432 RTQKIELKN
-441 GGIIKGNIDGIR
+441 GGIIKGKVHGIR
-453 LINSASLSGEMI
+453 LDNGASLSGEMI
-465 LSGEGSR
+465 LSGKGSR
-472 VEGGRGAGILNRS
+472 VEGGSGAGILNRS

-498 TVTATSNRAIANSG
+498 TVTATSNLAIVNYN

-524 KNTKLEGN
+524 ENTKLEGN
-532 IINIDNASIGS
+532 IINTGNASIGS

-570 VSGGGSIDSITNEGN
+570 VSGGSSIDSITNEGN
-585 GVISGS
+585 GAISGS
-591 ITVDKNSK
+591 ITVDKDSK

-688 VEISNQGSVGKDEN
+688 VEISNQGSVGKDSN

-722 TDKNTGKLNTV
+722 TDKDTGKLDTV
-733 VIGGRRAV
+733 VVGGSGKD

-1041 GERTYTNYLNLFSTK
+1041 GERTYANYLNLFSTK

>member
-30 TISFLASCTHATLTP
+30 AISFSASCTHATLTP
-45 EIKTYEETNRH
+45 EIETYEEANRH

-61 GLQSRN
+61 GSRSTNSTNKTISSLQN
-67 SNNETINNLQISTKT
+67 STQT
-82 ISGTGNTLVIESSG
+82 ISGTGNTLVIESGG
-96 TITISNDGQQ
+96 TITISNGEQQ

-138 NGNNGVN
+138 NTNNGVT
-145 IETFDNQGII
+145 IETFNNQGII
-155 GNGSSKFGVTVFL
+155 GNGSSKFGVTVW
-168 GGGKDN
+168 GN
-174 SKSIINNFSNSGT
+174 SNNKSTINNFTNSGT
-187 IHSNAGE
+187 IHSNASE

-211 IKSKQGAG
+211 IKSKQGTG

-228 GNFNNSGTIEGK
+228 ENFNNTGTIEGK
-240 KVGVRVNSTINTFVN
+240 SMGVNVRSTIDTFVN
-255 SGLITTTVKGVHW
+255 SGLITTTVKGNW
-268 SDGIGI
+268 SNGIQI

-294 KSSGGTIETLINEGT
+294 RSSSGTIESLINEGT

-317 YMSGGLVKTLINSGT
+317 YMSGGLVKTLTNSGT
-332 INQNNSATWAAG
+332 INQNNSETWAAG

-349 NSTIENIINT
+349 RSTIENIINT
-359 GSISSNAFGIS
+359 GTIHSNAFGIS

-385 MVYGKYS
+385 QVYGKYS
-392 AIGVGR
+392 AIGVGQ

-409 RSNNGT
+409 SPNNGR

-432 QTQKIELKN
+432 RTQKIELKN
-441 GGIIKGNIDGIR
+441 GGIIQGKIDGIR
-453 LINSASLSGEMI
+453 LTDSASLSGEMI

-485 GKIEGSI
+485 GKITGSI

-498 TVTATSNRAIANSG
+498 TVTATSNQAISNSR

-524 KNTKLEGN
+524 NNTKLKGN
-532 IINIDNASIGS
+532 IINRDNASIGS

-554 GGLVNQGNGS
+554 GGLVNQGNGA
-564 ISGSVQ
+564 
-570 VSGGGSIDSITNEGN
+570 
-585 GVISGS
+585 ISGS
-591 ITVDKNSK
+591 ITVDKDSK

-688 VEISNQGSVGKDEN
+688 VEISNQGSVGKDSN

-733 VIGGRRAV
+733 VIGGSGKD

-747 ITVDQSNVDLEEL
+747 ITVDQSNVNLDEL
-760 NDINNIISGVNQ
+760 DNINHIISGVNQ
-772 NNIGNIGTNGSGEI
+772 GNIGNIGTNGSGEI
-786 SLSYDPITGKLT
+786 SLSFDPITGKLT

-896 NEESKGHTKGTIIGY
+896 NEESKGHAKGTIIGY

-923 AGYEDTKMGSTY
+923 AGYEDRKMGSTY

-975 DLTEKIGNNEAKA
+975 DLTKKIGNNEAKA

-1041 GERTYTNYLNLFSTK
+1041 GERTYANYLNLFSTK

-1122 FSLNYNGMFDKDG
+1122 FSLSYNGMFDKDG

-1141 AQFNYL
+1141 AQFNYF

>member
-45 EIKTYEETNRH
+45 EIETYEETDRRT
-56 AKARS
+56 KARS
-61 GLQSRN
+61 GLRSG
-67 SNNETINNLQISTKT
+67 SSSNETINNSQTLTKT

-96 TITISNDGQQ
+96 TITISNGGQQ
-106 AVNFQPN
+106 AVNFTKD

-121 KGTLIGG
+121 QGTLIGG
-128 NNTASVQLGA
+128 NNAASVRLGA
-138 NGNNGVN
+138 NGNNGVT
-145 IETFDNQGII
+145 IETFNNQGII
-155 GNGSSKFGVTVFL
+155 GNGSSKFGVTVW
-168 GGGKDN
+168 GN
-174 SKSIINNFSNSGT
+174 SNNKSTINNFTNSGT

-219 VNISQGTSI
+219 VNISRGTSI
-228 GNFNNSGTIEGK
+228 ENFNNTGTIEGK
-240 KVGVRVNSTINTFVN
+240 K
-255 SGLITTTVKGVHW
+255 
-268 SDGIGI
+268 DGIQI

-279 TLKNTGTIQGFSAPI
+279 TLINKGTIKGHAM
-294 KSSGGTIETLINEGT
+294 SSIRLNGTIETLTNEGIMDGKST
-309 MKGESIGI
+309 GI
-317 YMSGGLVKTLINSGT
+317 YMSRGFVKTLTNSGT
-332 INQNNSATWAAG
+332 INNQNNSATWTAG
-344 IKLQN
+344 IKLEN
-349 NSTIENIINT
+349 GSTIENIINT
-359 GSISSNAFGIS
+359 GSIRSNTFGIS
-370 VTGGKFGTLTIKDGG
+370 VTDGKFGTLTIKNGG
-385 MVYGKYS
+385 TVYGKYS

-409 RSNNGT
+409 SSSKIYGEENG
-415 VSGIYSEE
+415 IA
-423 HGILLENNS
+423 LDANS
-432 QTQKIELKN
+432 RTQKIELKN
-441 GGIIKGNIDGIR
+441 GGIIKGKIHGIR
-453 LINSASLSGEMI
+453 LDDGASLSGEMI

-472 VEGGRGAGILNRS
+472 VEGGSGAGILNRS

-498 TVTATSNRAIANSG
+498 TVTATSNQAIANYR

-524 KNTKLEGN
+524 KNTKIQGN
-532 IINIDNASIGS
+532 ISNIGNASIGS

-570 VSGGGSIDSITNEGN
+570 VSGGSSIDSITNEGN
-585 GVISGS
+585 GAISGS
-591 ITVDKNSK
+591 ITVDKDSK

-688 VEISNQGSVGKDEN
+688 VEISNQGSVGKDSN

-733 VIGGRRAV
+733 VIGGSGKD

-1041 GERTYTNYLNLFSTK
+1041 GERTYANYLNLFSTK

>member
-17 SCLNSKKI
+17 FCLNSKKI

-30 TISFLASCTHATLTP
+30 TISFSASCTHATLTP
-45 EIKTYEETNRH
+45 EIETYEEATNRH

-61 GLQSRN
+61 GLR
-67 SNNETINNLQISTKT
+67 SNNKT
-82 ISGTGNTLVIESSG
+82 ISSLQNSTETVSNTGNTLVIESGG
-96 TITISNDGQQ
+96 TITISNGSQQ

-138 NGNNGVN
+138 STNNGVT
-145 IETFDNQGII
+145 IETFNNQGII
-155 GNGSSKFGVTVFL
+155 GNGSSKFGVTVW
-168 GGGKDN
+168 GN
-174 SKSIINNFSNSGT
+174 SNNKSTINNFTNSGT

-205 FVNSGT
+205 FANSGT

-228 GNFNNSGTIEGK
+228 GNFNNTGTIEGK
-240 KVGVRVNSTINTFVN
+240 RMGVNVNSTINTLN
-255 SGLITTTVKGVHW
+255 NDGLIAATN
-268 SDGIGI
+268 DGIQI
-274 NANVK
+274 NTNANVK
-279 TLKNTGTIQGFSAPI
+279 TLINKGTIKGDGISI
-294 KSSGGTIETLINEGT
+294 RLNGTIETLTNEGIMDGKST
-309 MKGESIGI
+309 GI
-317 YMSGGLVKTLINSGT
+317 YMNKGFVKTLTNSGT
-332 INQNNSATWAAG
+332 INNQNNSATWTAG
-344 IKLQN
+344 IKLEN
-349 NSTIENIINT
+349 GSTIENIINT
-359 GSISSNAFGIS
+359 GSIRSNTFGIS

-385 MVYGKYS
+385 QVYGKYS

-409 RSNNGT
+409 RSNNGR

-423 HGILLENNS
+423 NGIALDANS
-432 QTQKIELKN
+432 RTQKIELKN
-441 GGIIKGNIDGIR
+441 GGIIKGKIHGIR
-453 LINSASLSGEMI
+453 LDNGASLSGEMI

-498 TVTATSNRAIANSG
+498 TVTATSNQAIANYL

-524 KNTKLEGN
+524 KNTKLQGN
-532 IINIDNASIGS
+532 ISNIGNASIGS
-543 DIKIEGGAKVE
+543 DIKIEDGAKVE

-570 VSGGGSIDSITNEGN
+570 VSGGSSIDSITNEGN

-688 VEISNQGSVGKDEN
+688 VEISNQGSVGKDKN

-733 VIGGRRAV
+733 VIGGSGKD

-786 SLSYDPITGKLT
+786 SLNYDPITGKLT

-831 NSMQSFA
+831 NSMQSFV

-1041 GERTYTNYLNLFSTK
+1041 GERTYANYLNLFSTK

-1122 FSLNYNGMFDKDG
+1122 FSLSYNGMFDKDG

>member
-45 EIKTYEETNRH
+45 EIETYEETDRRT
-56 AKARS
+56 KARS
-61 GLQSRN
+61 ASR
-67 SNNETINNLQISTKT
+67 SKSSTNETINNLQTSTKT
-82 ISGTGNTLVIESSG
+82 ISSTGNTLVIESSG
-96 TITISNDGQQ
+96 TITISNGGQQ
-106 AVNFQPN
+106 AVNFTQD

-121 KGTLIGG
+121 QGTLIGE
-128 NNTASVQLGA
+128 NNAASVRLGVSR
-138 NGNNGVN
+138 NNGVT

-155 GNGSSKFGVTVFL
+155 GNGSSKFGVTVW
-168 GGGKDN
+168 GTN
-174 SKSIINNFSNSGT
+174 SSKSTINNFSNSGT

-205 FVNSGT
+205 FANSGT
-211 IKSKQGAG
+211 IKSNQREG

-228 GNFNNSGTIEGK
+228 KNFNNSGTIEGK
-240 KVGVRVNSTINTFVN
+240 SMGVNVRSTIDTFVN
-255 SGLITTTVKGVHW
+255 SGLIAATNN
-268 SDGIGI
+268 GIQI

-279 TLKNTGTIQGFSAPI
+279 TLKNTGTIKGHAISI
-294 KSSGGTIETLINEGT
+294 SLGGTIDQLINEGIID
-309 MKGESIGI
+309 GSAGI
-317 YMSGGLVKTLINSGT
+317 YMRRSLVKTLTNKGT

-344 IKLQN
+344 IKLEN
-349 NSTIENIINT
+349 GSTIENIINT
-359 GSISSNAFGIS
+359 GSIRSNAFGIS

-385 MVYGKYS
+385 QVYGKYS

-409 RSNNGT
+409 SSSNGR

-432 QTQKIELKN
+432 RTQKIELKN

-453 LINSASLSGEMI
+453 LTDSASLSGEMI

-472 VEGGRGAGILNRS
+472 VEGGRGVGILNRS
-485 GKIEGSI
+485 GKITGSI

-498 TVTATSNRAIANSG
+498 TVTATSNRAIANSR
-512 SGSITGGITVSG
+512 SGSITGGITISG
-524 KNTKLEGN
+524 ENTKLQGN
-532 IINIDNASIGS
+532 IINTDNASIGS

-554 GGLVNQGNGS
+554 GGLVNQGK
-564 ISGSVQ
+564 
-570 VSGGGSIDSITNEGN
+570 

-591 ITVDKNSK
+591 ITVDKDSK

-688 VEISNQGSVGKDEN
+688 VEISNQGSVGKDKN

-733 VIGGRRAV
+733 VIGGSGKD

-772 NNIGNIGTNGSGEI
+772 GNIGNIGTNGSGEI
-786 SLSYDPITGKLT
+786 SLSFDPITGKLT

-1041 GERTYTNYLNLFSTK
+1041 GERTYANYLNLFSTK

-1078 FNINPKV
+1078 FN
-1085 EAEARFGNIKVS
+1085 
-1097 DEFDLPRVQKFVS
+1097 
-1110 TSFIVPV
+1110 
-1117 NEAFY
+1117 
-1122 FSLNYNGMFDKDG
+1122 
-1135 NTHTGF
+1135 
-1141 AQFNYL
+1141 
-1147 W
+1147 

>member
-1 MNKTAL
+1 MRK
-7 TKTYTKDIQN
+7 
-17 SCLNSKKI
+17 SHLNSKKI

-30 TISFLASCTHATLTP
+30 TISFLASCANAKLNS
-45 EIKTYEETNRH
+45 EIKTYDEINKNV
-56 AKARS
+56 KARPVAS
-61 GLQSRN
+61 VYTPQARVN
-67 SNNETINNLQISTKT
+67 TTINTSETVQINISDSGPHT
-82 ISGTGNTLVIESSG
+82 IIIEAGGTLGSIGNNDRIIYAHANGSNTLTLTNLTNKGTINGNVNVEHDNDFKG
-96 TITISNDGQQ
+96 TITVNTFENTGQ
-106 AVNFQPN
+106 VNGQIYM
-113 SSTSTFLN
+113 
-121 KGTLIGG
+121 GVWGG
-128 NNTASVQLGA
+128 
-138 NGNNGVN
+138 
-145 IETFDNQGII
+145 
-155 GNGSSKFGVTVFL
+155 
-168 GGGKDN
+168 
-174 SKSIINNFSNSGT
+174 NSGT
-187 IHSNAGE
+187 L
-194 SIYFG
+194 
-199 NANISS
+199 NID
-205 FVNSGT
+205 
-211 IKSKQGAG
+211 K
-219 VNISQGTSI
+219 
-228 GNFNNSGTIEGK
+228 FNNSGTIAVSNNNQGVFFEGK
-240 KVGVRVNSTINTFVN
+240 NTNIQAFNNNGFISGSEGVSLSSGTINSFN
-255 SGLITTTVKGVHW
+255 
-268 SDGIGI
+268 
-274 NANVK
+274 NN
-279 TLKNTGTIQGFSAPI
+279 GTINGN
-294 KSSGGTIETLINEGT
+294 SSGIFVYGGNIQTLE
-309 MKGESIGI
+309 
-317 YMSGGLVKTLINSGT
+317 NSGT
-332 INQNNSATWAAG
+332 IISNGNYSNHAG
-344 IKLQN
+344 IKLEN
-349 NSTIENIINT
+349 GGSIENIINT
-359 GSISSNAFGIS
+359 GTIKSNHSGIM
-370 VTGGKFGTLTIKDGG
+370 VTWGKFGTLTIRDGG
-385 MVYGKYS
+385 VIHGKYIG
-392 AIGVGR
+392 IGVGQW
-398 SQTLGDLYIDG
+398 QTLGDLYIDG
-409 RSNNGT
+409 ASSKKDGT
-415 VSGIYSEE
+415 VSGVYGDSY
-423 HGILLENNS
+423 GISLDVGS
-432 QTQKIELKN
+432 RTQKIELTN
-441 GGIIKGNIDGIR
+441 GGVIKGNISGIR
-453 LINSASLSGEMI
+453 LDSGASLSGEMI

-472 VEGGRGAGILNRS
+472 VEGGSDAGIFNFG

-492 TIKDGA
+492 KVEDGA
-498 TVTATSNRAIANSG
+498 TITATSSQAISNVG

-524 KNTKLEGN
+524 ENTKLEGN
-532 IINIDNASIGS
+532 IINADSASIGS
-543 DIKIEGGAKVE
+543 DIKIENGAKVE

-570 VSGGGSIDSITNEGN
+570 VSGGSTIDSITNEGN
-585 GVISGS
+585 GAISGS
-591 ITVDKNSK
+591 ITVDKDSK
-599 LDSITNTSTSSTGI
+599 LDSITNTSTSDTGI

-638 STGSADMVISNS
+638 STGAADMVIN
-650 NGGTISGGISSSG
+650 NNGGGTISGGISSSG
-663 SGSTSIS
+663 SGNTSIS

-716 KDWLVS
+716 KDWVVS
-722 TDKNTGKLNTV
+722 TDKETGKLDTV
-733 VIGGRRAV
+733 VVGGSGKD

-747 ITVDQSNVDLEEL
+747 ITVDQSNVNLEEL
-760 NDINNIISGVNQ
+760 GNINNIISGVNQ
-772 NNIGNIGTNGSGEI
+772 GNIGNIGTNGGGEI
-786 SLSYDPITGKLT
+786 SLSYDPLTGKLS
-798 TDFNLNAS
+798 TDYHLNAS

-831 NSMQSFA
+831 NSMQTFA

-911 STLKDSGIYGVY
+911 SALKDSGIYGVY

-950 NTLFTTEKGQ
+950 NTLFTTSKGQ

-975 DLTEKIGNNEAKA
+975 DLTKKIGNNEAKA

-1015 IGLAYEGGYTE
+1015 VGLAYEGGYTE

-1034 GQATVKG
+1034 GQATVQG
-1041 GERTYTNYLNLFSTK
+1041 GERTYANYLNLFSTK
-1056 TSLTWFRD
+1056 TSFTWFRD

-1110 TSFIVPV
+1110 TSFIIPV

>member
-1 MNKTAL
+1 
-7 TKTYTKDIQN
+7 
-17 SCLNSKKI
+17 SKKI

-30 TISFLASCTHATLTP
+30 TISFLASYANATLTP
-45 EIKTYEETNRH
+45 EIKTYDEVNKNT
-56 AKARS
+56 KARS
-61 GLQSRN
+61 ASVYTPEARIDTTVSGSISNQINITDQGPHTIIIQSGGTLGSTGN
-67 SNNETINNLQISTKT
+67 NNKIIYAHASGSNTLTLANLTNNGTINGKIAVEHDNDFT
-82 ISGTGNTLVIESSG
+82 G
-96 TITISNDGQQ
+96 TI
-106 AVNFQPN
+106 AVN
-113 SSTSTFLN
+113 TFEN
-121 KGTLIGG
+121 TGQINEQIYMGIWGG
-128 NNTASVQLGA
+128 
-138 NGNNGVN
+138 
-145 IETFDNQGII
+145 
-155 GNGSSKFGVTVFL
+155 
-168 GGGKDN
+168 
-174 SKSIINNFSNSGT
+174 NSGT
-187 IHSNAGE
+187 L
-194 SIYFG
+194 SID
-199 NANISS
+199 
-205 FVNSGT
+205 
-211 IKSKQGAG
+211 K
-219 VNISQGTSI
+219 
-228 GNFNNSGTIEGK
+228 FNNSGTIQSPSDLGVYFEGGHTSIK
-240 KVGVRVNSTINTFVN
+240 TFNN
-255 SGLITTTVKGVHW
+255 SGFISGSQGV
-268 SDGIGI
+268 G
-274 NANVK
+274 
-279 TLKNTGTIQGFSAPI
+279 L
-294 KSSGGTIETLINEGT
+294 SGGTIISFSNSGSINGSSNGVNVSWATIEN
-309 MKGESIGI
+309 
-317 YMSGGLVKTLINSGT
+317 LNNLGT
-332 INQNNSATWAAG
+332 INGSSSGVFVAGGNIKTLVNSGMITTGEDIFGAG
-344 IKLQN
+344 IKLEYGG
-349 NSTIENIINT
+349 TIENIINT
-359 GSISSNAFGIS
+359 GTIQSNNLGMAVS
-370 VTGGKFGTLTIKDGG
+370 WGKFGTLTIKDGG
-385 MVYGKYS
+385 VIYGKT
-392 AIGVGR
+392 AGITVGQW
-398 SQTLGDLYIDG
+398 QTLGDLYIDG
-409 RSNNGT
+409 TSSKKDGT
-415 VSGIYSEE
+415 VSGIYSDNF
-423 HGILLENNS
+423 GISLETGS
-432 QTQKIELKN
+432 SSQKIELVN
-441 GGIIKGNIDGIR
+441 GGIIKGKVHGIR

-472 VEGGRGAGILNRS
+472 VEGGSGSGISNDG

-498 TVTATSNRAIANSG
+498 TVTATSNQAISNSG

-524 KNTKLEGN
+524 ENTKLEGN
-532 IINIDNASIGS
+532 IINADSASIGS
-543 DIKIEGGAKVE
+543 DIKIEDGAKVE

-570 VSGGGSIDSITNEGN
+570 VSGGSSIDSITNTGN
-585 GVISGS
+585 GAISGS
-591 ITVDKNSK
+591 ITVDKDSK
-599 LDSITNTSTSSTGI
+599 LDSITNTSTSDTGI

-629 SGNIGGKIE
+629 GEGATIGG
-638 STGSADMVISNS
+638 
-650 NGGTISGGISSSG
+650 GI
-663 SGSTSIS
+663 T
-670 NSQGSTINNG
+670 NNG
-680 ITVSGSAQ
+680 NADLV
-688 VEISNQGSVGKDEN
+688 ISNQGSVGKDEN

-722 TDKNTGKLNTV
+722 TDKNTGKLDTV
-733 VIGGRRAV
+733 VVGGSGKD

-747 ITVDQSNVDLEEL
+747 ITVDQSNVNLDEL
-760 NDINNIISGVNQ
+760 GNINNIISGVNQ
-772 NNIGNIGTNGSGEI
+772 NNIGNIGTNGGGEI

-975 DLTEKIGNNEAKA
+975 DLTKKIGNNEAKA

-1041 GERTYTNYLNLFSTK
+1041 GERTYANYLNLFSTK
-1056 TSLTWFRD
+1056 TSFTWFRD

>member
-30 TISFLASCTHATLTP
+30 AISFSASCTHATLTP
-45 EIKTYEETNRH
+45 EIETYEEANRH

-61 GLQSRN
+61 GISSKS
-67 SNNETINNLQISTKT
+67 SNNNKT
-82 ISGTGNTLVIESSG
+82 ISSLQNSTQTVSNTGNTLVIESGG
-96 TITISNDGQQ
+96 TITISNGGQQ

-121 KGTLIGG
+121 QGTLIGG
-128 NNTASVQLGA
+128 NNTASVQLGGA
-138 NGNNGVN
+138 NNNNGAT

-155 GNGSSKFGVTVFL
+155 GNGSSKFGVTVW
-168 GGGKDN
+168 GTN
-174 SKSIINNFSNSGT
+174 SSKSTINNFSNSGT
-187 IHSNAGE
+187 IYSNTGE

-205 FVNSGT
+205 FANSGT
-211 IKSKQGAG
+211 IKSNQGAG
-219 VNISQGTSI
+219 VNISRGTSI
-228 GNFNNSGTIEGK
+228 ENFNNSGTIEGK
-240 KVGVRVNSTINTFVN
+240 N
-255 SGLITTTVKGVHW
+255 
-268 SDGIGI
+268 DGIRI

-279 TLKNTGTIQGFSAPI
+279 TLTNKGTIKGDGISI
-294 KSSGGTIETLINEGT
+294 RLNGTIESLINEGIMDGKST
-309 MKGESIGI
+309 GI
-317 YMSGGLVKTLINSGT
+317 YMNKGFVKTLINSGT

-359 GSISSNAFGIS
+359 GSIRSNAFGIS

-432 QTQKIELKN
+432 RTQKIELKN

-472 VEGGRGAGILNRS
+472 VEGGRGVGILNRS

-492 TIKDGA
+492 KVEDGA

-532 IINIDNASIGS
+532 IINTGNASIGS

-570 VSGGGSIDSITNEGN
+570 VSGGSSIDSITNEGN
-585 GVISGS
+585 GAISGS
-591 ITVDKNSK
+591 ITVDKDSK

-733 VIGGRRAV
+733 VIGGSRAF

-786 SLSYDPITGKLT
+786 SLSFDPITGKLT

-1041 GERTYTNYLNLFSTK
+1041 GERTYANYLNLFSTK

-1122 FSLNYNGMFDKDG
+1122 FSLSYNGMFDKDG